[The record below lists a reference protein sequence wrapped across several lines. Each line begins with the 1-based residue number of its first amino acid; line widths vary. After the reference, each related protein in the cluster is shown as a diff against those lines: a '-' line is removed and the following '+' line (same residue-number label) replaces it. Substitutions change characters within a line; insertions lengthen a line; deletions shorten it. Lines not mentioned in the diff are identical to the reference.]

1 MSVEQIGGFGIT
13 GHYGKGGSGKSRDIL
28 ETDIIPALKKG
39 RKVITN
45 LPLLID
51 GIMTY
56 FQGIDYRN
64 IEIVSHEEMIA
75 KMVARQARG
84 KDDPGEFAHALIFW
98 DEIQDVFP
106 AGFKRR
112 GKGAEAEKFDFER
125 DAFIGFL
132 AWSRHDDCEF
142 IWATQHYSSVDVEL
156 RRKTHIYVQHEH
168 LFHLG
173 MSKRWAARTQ
183 LPDSMTGDPNPDVG
197 SSRIFGP
204 NPVIFR
210 CYKSAEVGN
219 HKGSSRQRMMIPKKI
234 FIVSIAALI
243 ALGYTIYSVM
253 KTGNPLDPDGMQKN
267 IENKQAVTTIIPI
280 NDSKNPK
287 EKQITKTEVYNDR
300 PNQVQSIICVYSVCH
315 GIDYGIIVHRSRM
328 EIIES
333 IDTITPKLR
342 AGNISGNISRMG
354 NGNGANLPG
363 L

>member
-1 MSVEQIGGFGIT
+1 
-13 GHYGKGGSGKSRDIL
+13 
-28 ETDIIPALKKG
+28 LKKG

-56 FQGIDYRN
+56 FQGIDYKN
-64 IEIVSHEEMIA
+64 IQVVTHEELIA

-84 KDDPGEFAHALIFW
+84 KDDPGEFAHALICW

-112 GKGAEAEKFDFER
+112 GKGSDAEKFDAER

-183 LPDSMTGDPNPDVG
+183 LPDSMTGDPNPEVG
-197 SSRIFGP
+197 TSRIFGP
-204 NPVIFR
+204 NPIIFR

-234 FIVSIAALI
+234 FIVSGAALI
-243 ALGYTIYSVM
+243 AIGYTIYSFIS
-253 KTGNPLDPDGMQKN
+253 TGNPLDPKS
-267 IENKQAVTTIIPI
+267 IA
-280 NDSKNPK
+280 
-287 EKQITKTEVYNDR
+287 EKQDKKMGINTIMPSPEKQNQLETQQKQKGTKYEQKTE
-300 PNQVQSIICVYSVCH
+300 VQSIICNIDLCY
-315 GIDYGIIVHRSRM
+315 GIDYGIIVNISRHQ
-328 EIIES
+328 IIQT
-333 IDTITPKLR
+333 IDSATPKLR
-342 AGNISGNISRMG
+342 AGNISGNIPRMG
-354 NGNGANLPG
+354 NGNSPNMPG
-363 L
+363 I